1 MNFDDLSDSIMALG
15 SGLSE
20 FDWIVVVVVSI
31 SVLIGIY
38 RGFGREVLS
47 VLGWVTAFV
56 AASLF
61 APTLSG
67 SMSGFID
74 NATLRYLLSR
84 GLVFI
89 GVLAIFGVLGNI
101 VANQL
106 KQPGFNLSNRVLGG
120 AFGFVRGLVII
131 MVISLVLQA
140 LVPESERD
148 LISDSQFMPSI
159 DTLSSALAD
168 AFGELQDIK
177 PVEGVEDSL
186 ESADMI

>member
-1 MNFDDLSDSIMALG
+1 MTGWAAGFN
-15 SGLSE
+15 E
-20 FDWIVVVVVSI
+20 FDWVVVAVVSI
-31 SVLIGIY
+31 SVLIGVY

-47 VLGWVTAFV
+47 VLGWFAAFIG
-56 AASLF
+56 ASLF
-61 APTLSG
+61 APTLAT
-67 SMSGFID
+67 SMSGLID

-89 GVLAIFGVLGNI
+89 GVLAIFGVLGNV

-106 KQPGFNLSNRVLGG
+106 KQPGFNLGNRLLGG

-131 MVISLVLQA
+131 MVATLVLKA

-148 LISDSQFMPSI
+148 LLGDSVFMPSI
-159 DTLSSALAD
+159 DSISSRLVD
-168 AFGELQDIK
+168 VFGDLQDIK

-186 ESADMI
+186 QSADMI